1 MKPMAKQTEIKDI
14 TIKEAANELD
24 ISESTVKK
32 YLKDFDLSSSGN
44 GGKAVLTKETFQALQ
59 EIAKL
64 RTNGLSIQE
73 IKELKSQKPTK
84 TVLDEIEETVDLK
97 EKVGEKVGEKAE
109 ETSEE
114 KPSEEIETELES
126 DLESD
131 LKEDLEDSTDLA
143 PEASEESGE
152 DRGVATTNGQR
163 SEQAPRRRGFN
174 YRYVERQ
181 ISMDSKKVSS
191 LRQHLR
197 SPNLSVHDRLLFE
210 ESLERRILFL
220 NGWKHILR
228 WIAK

>member
-1 MKPMAKQTEIKDI
+1 MKPMAKQTETKDI
-14 TIKEAANELD
+14 TIKEAANELH

-32 YLKDFDLSSSGN
+32 YLKDFDLPSSGN
-44 GGKAVLTKETFQALQ
+44 GGKATLTKETFQALQ

-97 EKVGEKVGEKAE
+97 EKPEEKVGEETE
-109 ETSEE
+109 EKSEE
-114 KPSEEIETELES
+114 KPSEEIEAE
-126 DLESD
+126 LESD
-131 LKEDLEDSTDLA
+131 LKEDLEDSADIS
-143 PEASEESGE
+143 PEASEVSSE
-152 DRGVATTNGQR
+152 DRGPSATNGQR
-163 SEQAPRRRGFN
+163 NEQAPRRRGFN

-197 SPNLSVHDRLLFE
+197 NPNLSVHDKLFFE